1 MARTPIHPGE
11 ILVDELQ
18 EIGLSA
24 AQLART
30 LQVPPNRISQIIA
43 GKRAITADT
52 ALRLAQYFGTSP
64 DFWMNLQKA
73 YDLDRARQA
82 IGKAINHIPQRPPTP
97 AADALQSGRT

>member
-11 ILVDELQ
+11 ILADELQ
-18 EIGLSA
+18 EVGLSA

-43 GKRAITADT
+43 RKRAITADT

-73 YDLDRARQA
+73 YDLDTARQA
-82 IGKAINHIPQRPPTP
+82 LGTAIKQIPQRPPTP
-97 AADALQSGRT
+97 AADALASGRT